1 MTIDIERQG
10 SACVAQYARWAAMW
24 NGELERSEQV
34 IAAQFVA
41 NLTADAATAPEDIC
55 VALRGWVQA
64 IRSRVGRPAC
74 LAAAAVAQNALFVHP
89 PSTRS
94 AAPVVPDDSGLAM

>member
-1 MTIDIERQG
+1 MNIDIDRQR
-10 SACVAQYARWAAMW
+10 SHCVAQYARWAALW

-64 IRSRVGRPAC
+64 IRARVGTPAC
-74 LAAAAVAQNALFVHP
+74 RTEAAVAQNALFVHP

>member
-10 SACVAQYARWAAMW
+10 SQCVAQYARWAAMW
-24 NGELERSEQV
+24 NGELERSEQL
-34 IAAQFVA
+34 IAEQFVA

-64 IRSRVGRPAC
+64 IRSRVVGS
-74 LAAAAVAQNALFVHP
+74 LAEAASTQNALFVHP

>member
-1 MTIDIERQG
+1 MNIDIDRQG
-10 SACVAQYARWAAMW
+10 SHCVAQYARWAALW
-24 NGELERSEQV
+24 NGRLERSEQA
-34 IAAQFVA
+34 IAERFVA

-55 VALRGWVQA
+55 TALHGWVQA
-64 IRSRVGRPAC
+64 IRSRVGAQRC
-74 LAAAAVAQNALFVHP
+74 LAPAAADQNALFVHP